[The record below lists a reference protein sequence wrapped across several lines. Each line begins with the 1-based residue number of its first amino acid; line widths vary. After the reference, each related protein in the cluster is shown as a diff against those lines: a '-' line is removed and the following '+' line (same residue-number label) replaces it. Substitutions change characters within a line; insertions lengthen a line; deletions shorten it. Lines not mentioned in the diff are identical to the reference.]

1 MSQGQNK
8 NINKKQA
15 ETKLSTQRVNSELSE
30 SKTDIENNI
39 RTYITHN
46 KGGVWESIKAPAVN
60 AEGKKLNCYIDE
72 GCSLHLQIYS
82 SDGQYAPPYSQD
94 SAVGLILAV
103 GNLGSKLEKYSSKM
117 STYMSRDGGLN
128 WQEVHKGPYIY
139 ELGDH
144 GGLIVMAKHLTPT
157 QEVLYSFNEGKTWN
171 EIQISDQA
179 MEIQNIIIEPNSVS

>member
-117 STYMSRDGGLN
+117 STYLSRDGGLN
-128 WQEVHKGPYIY
+128 WQEVHKGPFIY